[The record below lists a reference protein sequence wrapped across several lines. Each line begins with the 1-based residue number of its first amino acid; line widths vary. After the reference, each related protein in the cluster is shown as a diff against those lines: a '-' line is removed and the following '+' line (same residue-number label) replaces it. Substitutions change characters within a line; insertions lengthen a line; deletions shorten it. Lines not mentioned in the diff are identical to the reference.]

1 MYSGLAAWF
10 AVLLGSSLLGGTLFA
25 QGFAERAE
33 DTERSSRFLLPADQ
47 RAEPNRQ
54 RQGDRASRYVARR
67 DVGRRDVARRSVPFE
82 SAVPESPILSAQ
94 TGLIYG
100 TEAISQ
106 EAMASS
112 ASFLSAPKPR
122 YCGPAVSITNRTA
135 VCPRCGVD
143 ELGKCCC
150 SNGNWREQRPIAF
163 QEYGQ
168 GEYIGPHRRHHVTR
182 YRLRVDDQA
191 TLVYRLT
198 RELNPNEYKFN
209 IGDTMLVEGDTL
221 TGTGGGTGEDDDRT
235 DNGFSRNLVIL
246 PDGNVTL
253 PLIGQVRAAGRT
265 VQQLR
270 NEIQERSKKWYK
282 FALWTVTPVQV
293 NTRLEDLRNAV
304 DARAGNGGQSIILTV
319 SPDGTIQPPALGPV
333 CVQGLTL
340 EEAKFEIDQRYAQA
354 GFRGIEV
361 TPILT
366 QRAPTFVYVLGE
378 VIQPGRYTLERPTTV
393 MGAIALAQ
401 GWDTGG
407 DLRQIVVFRRADDW
421 RLVATKLNLAGA
433 LYGEQPTPADEI
445 FLRDSDIVLIP
456 KRPIQRVDDII
467 DLVFT
472 QGLNPLIPFGSS
484 VGALDLNFVQ

>member
-1 MYSGLAAWF
+1 MFLRIAAWF
-10 AVLLGSSLLGGTLFA
+10 AVLLSGSSLLSGTLFA
-25 QGFAERAE
+25 EGVARE
-33 DTERSSRFLLPADQ
+33 DQAQAQVYVPS
-47 RAEPNRQ
+47 NRL
-54 RQGDRASRYVARR
+54 ARR
-67 DVGRRDVARRSVPFE
+67 DVVVRRDVARRNVPFE
-82 SAVPESPILSAQ
+82 TVAAEPPVGSAQIGIESAPTGFVNAQ
-94 TGLIYG
+94 TGIGSGQTGIVYG

-106 EAMASS
+106 EGLASS
-112 ASFLSAPKPR
+112 TSLLAGPSVR
-122 YCGPAVSITNRTA
+122 GCGPAVSVTNRSA

-150 SNGNWREQRPIAF
+150 NDGRWSEQRPIAF

-182 YRLRVDDQA
+182 YRLRVDDQV

-198 RELNPNEYKFN
+198 RELNPNEYEFN

-221 TGTGGGTGEDDDRT
+221 TGADEEDRSN
-235 DNGFSRNLVIL
+235 NGFSRDLVIL

-270 NEIQERSKKWYK
+270 KEIQERSKKWYK
-282 FALWTVTPVQV
+282 FALWTVTPIQV

-304 DARAGNGGQSIILTV
+304 DARAGNGGQSIALTV
-319 SPDGTIQPPALGPV
+319 SPDGTIQPPAVGSV

-361 TPILT
+361 TPILN
-366 QRAPTFVYVLGE
+366 QRAPTFIYVLGE
-378 VIQPGRYTLERPTTV
+378 VNQPGRYDLQRPTTV

-407 DLRQIVVFRRADDW
+407 NLREIVVFRRADDW

-433 LYGEQPTPADEI
+433 MYGNRPTPADEI

-456 KRPIQRVDDII
+456 KRPIQRFDDLV

-472 QGLNPLIPFGSS
+472 QGVNPLIPFGN
-484 VGALDLNFVQ
+484 ALGVLNLNFVP